1 MSLEVLEINNL
12 TYDEPESACV
22 AEKTIRNAIFANP
35 QTYEG
40 LTGGEVIP
48 ILINSGA
55 EHVDGSKSTLNIQL
69 RVNCA
74 DVSATYFRFDLRD
87 QSSINSGASVLNFI
101 SQVQLESK
109 DGQLLFRENFV
120 NIMQGIREFRLNQEA
135 KNQLSM
141 MGGYQATVNDF
152 PSYPLNK
159 FITFSIPL
167 GLIAPFFNTAS
178 LIPSFLIAGSV
189 LRLQMSIPT
198 ESVILYGSDNTSI
211 IQKPV
216 TLDIQSLSLF
226 LQESKLYDGVES
238 IMKNSVMKMNKGLS
252 FPYYQNFNTVYT
264 PTASSFQFD
273 IQVACSKASYVVFKF
288 VDIAVG
294 GGLIS
299 PVGSKSIYTLNDDQ
313 NVDDPNGLGFDF
325 RVRLGQMCLPLFP
338 VQTAT
343 EAYKLVSDAL
353 NPISYSNCQ
362 DIDVLKDKNK
372 LMSSCVPYNYYSYSQ
387 ITPDYTTGLS
397 KRGTMFGVSLE
408 RSSGVNLGGLSTNA
422 SKVITIE
429 VNGLA
434 AYYRCKLYASVQ
446 YLSVASVYENNV
458 VVSK

>member
-1 MSLEVLEINNL
+1 MSLEVLEVNNL
-12 TYDEPESACV
+12 TYEEVESACV
-22 AEKTIRNAIFANP
+22 TEKCIRNAIFANP
-35 QTYEG
+35 PVYNDI
-40 LTGGEVIP
+40 TGGEVIQ

-55 EHVDGSKSTLNIQL
+55 EHVDGSKSTLNLQIKI
-69 RVNCA
+69 NCD
-74 DVSATYFRFDLRD
+74 DVSASLFRFDLAN
-87 QSSINSGASVLNFI
+87 QSAINSGASVLNLI

-120 NIMQGIREFRLNQEA
+120 NIMQTIREFRLNQEA

-141 MGGYQATVNDF
+141 MGGYQATLNDY
-152 PSYPLNK
+152 PAYPLNK
-159 FITFSIPL
+159 FISFSVPL

-198 ESVILYGSDNTSI
+198 ESVILYASDGSSI

-216 TLDIQSLSLF
+216 TLDIQNLSLY

-252 FPYYQNFNTVYT
+252 FPYYQNFNTVYI

-273 IQVACSKASYVVFKF
+273 IQVACSKAAYVVFKF
-288 VDIAVG
+288 VDIDAG
-294 GGLIS
+294 NGLLS
-299 PVGSKSIYTLNDDQ
+299 PVGTKSIYTLND
-313 NVDDPNGLGFDF
+313 NSNISDPNGLGFDF
-325 RVRLGQMCLPLFP
+325 RVRLGQMCLPLYP
-338 VQTAT
+338 VQTAV

-372 LMSSCVPYNYYSYSQ
+372 LMSSCVPYNYYSYST
-387 ITPDYTTGLS
+387 ISPYTIGLS

-422 SKVITIE
+422 NKVITIE
-429 VNGLA
+429 VNGLT
-434 AYYRCKLYASVQ
+434 AYSRCKLYASVQ
-446 YLSVASVYENNV
+446 YLTVASVYENNV